1 MEKQARASAER
12 RSNEMALRALEAERT
27 KRLEAE
33 KLLALERSYSAQ
45 LLSKIDVR
53 FGFLFTPPLRLPG

>member
-1 MEKQARASAER
+1 
-12 RSNEMALRALEAERT
+12 MAEAERT
-27 KRLEAE
+27 KRIEAE

-53 FGFLFTPPLRLPG
+53 DRRLPLQLLLARQQALARPVPAPRRLDRAW

>member
-1 MEKQARASAER
+1 MENVEKQARASAER

-45 LLSKIDVR
+45 LLSKHNLL
-53 FGFLFTPPLRLPG
+53 LFTMARH